1 MTKIQKYFHRTGQ
14 LQAEQILQQGFKD
27 ESETYQSDSGW
38 RGTRVS
44 DSPTG
49 APRGF
54 GKAVIEVE
62 MLEEEANKYY
72 WGAEQG
78 YREYLIPAA
87 VLNLY
92 PRRVMPS

>member
-1 MTKIQKYFHRTGQ
+1 M
-14 LQAEQILQQGFKD
+14 QQGFRD
-27 ESETYQSDSGW
+27 ESETYQNDSDW
-38 RGTRVS
+38 RGTWLS
-44 DSPTG
+44 DLPTG
-49 APRGF
+49 ASRGF

-62 MLEEEANKYY
+62 ILEEEATKYF

-92 PRRVMPS
+92 PRRLMPS